1 MQHNLK
7 EIAMYDYTKA
17 TKQYQELFDK
27 MLAKIEIS
35 VIESR
40 KLTLLRDWL
49 LPMLMNGQVVVAN
62 KVEI

>member
-27 MLAKIEIS
+27 IQQVNEFWTNSIIS
-35 VIESR
+35 SIKEFFKFQSKR
-40 KLTLLRDWL
+40 LGGL
-49 LPMLMNGQVVVAN
+49 LPVSTL
-62 KVEI
+62 

>member
-27 MLAKIEIS
+27 IQQVNEFWTNSIIS
-35 VIESR
+35 SIKEFF
-40 KLTLLRDWL
+40 KF
-49 LPMLMNGQVVVAN
+49 
-62 KVEI
+62 

>member
-27 MLAKIEIS
+27 IQQVNEFWTNSIIS
-35 VIESR
+35 SIKEFFKFQS
-40 KLTLLRDWL
+40 KLLGGL
-49 LPMLMNGQVVVAN
+49 LPVSIL
-62 KVEI
+62 